1 MASCS
6 HNIIA
11 NSSFSWWG
19 AWLNRNENKI
29 VITPSHKAG
38 LWFGPDNGNKHDC
51 IDLIPDGW
59 VEIEFREWQMI
70 RGKYVD
76 VNDIA
81 SKLARISRTKPY
93 PD

>member
-1 MASCS
+1 
-6 HNIIA
+6 
-11 NSSFSWWG
+11 
-19 AWLNRNENKI
+19 
-29 VITPSHKAG
+29 
-38 LWFGPDNGNKHDC
+38 
-51 IDLIPDGW
+51 
-59 VEIEFREWQMI
+59 MI